1 MMEHGCQ
8 SGRLNLPFVGTTQ
21 PTGPS
26 DPAANSRLP
35 TIRTLK
41 TTDPELARQHVLSC
55 EAWFREYVPLEPG
68 KGFLHHRTEIKLDC
82 LTLTRST
89 FSHVR
94 IVSENRD
101 NIVVVLAERG
111 WRSVSAG
118 GSPVISD
125 SGASAV
131 LVPRGPSVYVNGPNG
146 TG

>member
-1 MMEHGCQ
+1 MGDQMVALQ
-8 SGRLNLPFVGTTQ
+8 SRSDD
-21 PTGPS
+21 TGYRTAA
-26 DPAANSRLP
+26 PANAALSPRLP
-35 TIRTLK
+35 TIRTLD
-41 TTDPELARQHVLSC
+41 TTDPELARQHVRSC
-55 EAWFREYVPLEPG
+55 HPWSRDDVPLETG
-68 KGFLHHRTEIKLDC
+68 KGFLHHRTEIKLER

-101 NIVVVLAERG
+101 NFVVVLAERG
-111 WRSVSAG
+111 WRSVAG
-118 GSPVISD
+118 KGSPVVSD